1 MLENG
6 RIAGLDRVGDRARRK
21 TEEKPAQF
29 FTIGLVAVSTGVAL
43 LAYAVDTS
51 AVRGGVVGVVLTAVG
66 LWLVNE
72 RVRVWALRWRPQF
85 LAGAVA
91 LLAAGTGAMA
101 LAFARNAAW
110 LAGIALVLLV
120 GGLLPAGAL
129 LRRATRKG
137 WVLGVPIGLVLGVV
151 SPFVGSRGVGVLLAL
166 VGLVLCR
173 RGLRRLLE
181 EPDRA
186 RGVTW
191 GGVAATAAGALLFVL
206 ASQFSNSAAAFWGAV
221 AMSFGVMAM
230 SEGWPRLGLR
240 PIPPA
245 AVAAVGL
252 VLLLVG
258 TYVLVGLRLKLPV
271 WPALA
276 VAGLVWLIGAS
287 FVMRGEGLLL
297 VVLLGLGS
305 VWVLFDRTD
314 ETPSNPNP
322 AATGRIVALGDSYI
336 SGEGAPSYFAGTN
349 VKGAGENE
357 CRRSPTAFPYLVAR
371 RLDMALDFFACS
383 GAKAEQVY
391 SPPGQEPDS
400 PADVAGALP
409 QLDNLP
415 ADVSGVKVVLISIG
429 GNDALF
435 GDVGQGCTLPGSCEA
450 LREMW
455 LANLDQ
461 VGPKV
466 ARAYEKAKERL
477 PGVPVVAVPYPLMLR
492 ERSCGWSVLHD
503 AEHEF
508 LSEFVTV
515 LNDRIRVSA
524 ANAGVNFFDQQ
535 LFAYENARIC
545 DGDGPDDTVM
555 NFLTF
560 GPVEGSFLNRVNPR
574 NWIHGSLHPKPAGHR
589 RTADLLAPFVETL
602 VADVRD
608 GRRPANPEPDT
619 TARFRLRNVG
629 SARPVI
635 ARLEGLPPA
644 LGCPDAGRTVSPF
657 ASSVLLFD
665 ERSSFVV
672 DAVPESMVCFTRADG
687 TWAAEMP
694 GTSGGSIILDEGV
707 VRIRPTVP
715 DAADVQQ
722 VVFND
727 RELGWHLRTVRFC
740 SREADCP
747 DTVGAFLNT
756 QLADA
761 ARELALPVL
770 LLFFGGWFSTIGLSR
785 RSVVEDV
792 ARRPEAGSAGA
803 TG

>member
-6 RIAGLDRVGDRARRK
+6 RIAGLDRVGERARER
-21 TEEKPAQF
+21 TDARPAESF
-29 FTIGLVAVSTGVAL
+29 VTGLAASGAGVGLLTWAVRS
-43 LAYAVDTS
+43 S
-51 AVRGGVVGVVLTAVG
+51 AVRFGVAGIVLTAVG

-72 RVRVWALRWRPQF
+72 RVRVWALRWPARF
-85 LAGAVA
+85 AAGAAA
-91 LLAAGTGAMA
+91 LLAAGGAAMA
-101 LAFARNAAW
+101 LAFARDAAW
-110 LAGIALVLLV
+110 LAGVALVLLV
-120 GGLLPAGAL
+120 AGLLPAGAL

-137 WVLGVPIGLVLGVV
+137 WVWGAPVGLLLGLA
-151 SPFVGSRGVGVLLAL
+151 SPWAGSRGAGLLVAV

-173 RGLRRLLE
+173 RGLRRSLE
-181 EPDRA
+181 EPGLA
-186 RGVTW
+186 TAVTW
-191 GGVAATAAGALLFVL
+191 AGVAGTAAGAVLLVVAGQL
-206 ASQFSNSAAAFWGAV
+206 SIGAAAFSGAV
-221 AMSFGVMAM
+221 LLAFGMMGM

-240 PIPPA
+240 PIPPVALVVLGA
-245 AVAAVGL
+245 ALFG
-252 VLLLVG
+252 VG
-258 TYVLVGLRLKLPV
+258 TYVLVGLRLKLPF

-276 VAGLVWLIGAS
+276 VAGVVWVAGAS

-297 VVLLGLGS
+297 VVVLGLAS
-305 VWVLFDRTD
+305 VWVLLDRTD
-314 ETPSNPNP
+314 EGPSDPRP
-322 AATGRIVALGDSYI
+322 GAAERIVALGDSYI

-349 VKGAGENE
+349 VKGGNENQ

-383 GAKAEQVY
+383 GAKAAQLHSE
-391 SPPGQEPDS
+391 PGQEPDS
-400 PADVAGALP
+400 PPGVVGALP

-415 ADVSGVKVVLISIG
+415 ADVSGVKVVLVSIG

-466 ARAYEKAKERL
+466 TRAYERIKERL

-524 ANAGVNFFDQQ
+524 ANAGVNFFDEQ
-535 LFAYENARIC
+535 LFAYERARIC

-560 GPVEGSFLNRVNPR
+560 GPVDGTFLARVNPR
-574 NWIHGSLHPKPAGHR
+574 NWIHGSLHPKPDGHR
-589 RTADLLAPFVETL
+589 RTADLLAPFVKEL
-602 VADVRD
+602 VAGVRD
-608 GRRPANPEPDT
+608 GGPANPAPDPA
-619 TARFRLRNVG
+619 ARFRLRNVG
-629 SARPVI
+629 SARPVL
-635 ARLEGLPPA
+635 ARPTGLPGG
-644 LGCPDAGRTVSPF
+644 LGCPDAGRAVSPF

-665 ERSSFVV
+665 ERSSFVL
-672 DAVPESMVCFTRADG
+672 DAVPESPVCFTRADG
-687 TWAAEMP
+687 AWAAELP
-694 GTSGGSIILDEGV
+694 GTPGGDVILDEGV
-707 VRIRPTVP
+707 VRVRPTVP
-715 DAADVQQ
+715 ETAEFQQ
-722 VVFND
+722 VVYHD

-740 SREADCP
+740 SRQEDCP
-747 DTVGAFLNT
+747 DTVGDFLNI

-785 RSVVEDV
+785 RSVTEDV
-792 ARRPEAGSAGA
+792 ARRAA
-803 TG
+803 

>member
-6 RIAGLDRVGDRARRK
+6 RISGLDRVGERARRK
-21 TEEKPAQF
+21 TEEKPAESF
-29 FTIGLVAVSTGVAL
+29 SIGLVAVSTGVAL

-51 AVRGGVVGVVLTAVG
+51 AVRAGVVGVLLTAIG

-72 RVRVWALRWRPQF
+72 RVRVWALRWRLRF

-101 LAFARNAAW
+101 LAFARDAAW

-137 WVLGVPIGLVLGVV
+137 WVWGTPVGLVLGLAGSWVGSRGIGLVLAV
-151 SPFVGSRGVGVLLAL
+151 

-173 RGLRRLLE
+173 RGLRRSLE
-181 EPDRA
+181 EPHHARA
-186 RGVTW
+186 VTW
-191 GGVAATAAGALLFVL
+191 AGVAATAGGAVLFVL
-206 ASQFSNSAAAFWGAV
+206 ASQFSNSQAAFSGAV
-221 AMSFGVMAM
+221 ALGFGVMAM

-245 AVAAVGL
+245 ALVALGV
-252 VLLLVG
+252 VLFLVG
-258 TYVLVGLRLKLPV
+258 TYVLAGLRLKLPF

-276 VAGLVWLIGAS
+276 VAGLVWLVGAS
-287 FVMRGEGLLL
+287 FVMRGEGLIL

-314 ETPSNPNP
+314 DRPSNPGP
-322 AATGRIVALGDSYI
+322 ATTDRIVALGDSYI
-336 SGEGAPSYFAGTN
+336 SGEGAPSYFVGTN
-349 VKGAGENE
+349 VKGEDENE
-357 CRRSPTAFPYLVAR
+357 CRRSPTAFPYLVAQ
-371 RLDMALDFFACS
+371 RLDMALDFYACS
-383 GAKAEQVY
+383 GAKAEQLY
-391 SPPGQEPDS
+391 APPGQEPDS

-415 ADVSGVKVVLISIG
+415 ADVSGVKVVLVSIG

-466 ARAYEKAKERL
+466 TRAYEEVKERL
-477 PGVPVVAVPYPLMLR
+477 PGVPVVAIPYPLMLR

-515 LNDRIRVSA
+515 LDDRIRVSA

-535 LFAYENARIC
+535 LFAYDDARIC

-560 GPVEGSFLNRVNPR
+560 GPVEGSFAARVNPR
-574 NWIHGSLHPKPAGHR
+574 NWIHGSLHPKPDGHR
-589 RTADLLAPFVETL
+589 RTADLLAPFVEAL
-602 VADVRD
+602 LADVRD
-608 GRRPANPEPDT
+608 GRRPANPEPDA

-635 ARLEGLPPA
+635 ARPEGLPPG
-644 LGCPDAGRTVSPF
+644 LGCPDAGRSVSPF

-672 DAVPESMVCFTRADG
+672 DAVPESTVCYTRPDG
-687 TWAAEMP
+687 TWAAELP
-694 GTSGGSIILDEGV
+694 GTSGGSIILDGGA
-707 VRIRPTVP
+707 VRITPSLPR
-715 DAADVQQ
+715 AADVQQ
-722 VVFND
+722 VVFDD
-727 RELGWHLRTVRFC
+727 RELGWHLRTIRFC
-740 SREADCP
+740 SREAECP
-747 DTVGAFLNT
+747 DTVGSFLNT

-792 ARRPEAGSAGA
+792 ARRA
-803 TG
+803 T